1 MRGQDELLPGFDT
14 IGMKETI
21 AVTSWYLWWL
31 RRRRTHDENIPL
43 ITHCKMSILSITL
56 NGAKAAAKPTGPK
69 PHWSRPS
76 PRIIK
81 INVDGS
87 FHSDTC
93 AGSVGAV
100 ARDSLGKFI
109 AASTVYLPSVA
120 SAAAAEAMA
129 MREGLSLATRLG
141 CSNVLMESDS
151 TETVDACSGDEP
163 WWGESS
169 AIFADCV
176 DLAAL
181 VGNVSFKH
189 CPREANEAAHEL
201 ARVCFSSI
209 SSCNW
214 VDEPPSFLLEKLIN
228 DVIEL

>member
-1 MRGQDELLPGFDT
+1 
-14 IGMKETI
+14 
-21 AVTSWYLWWL
+21 
-31 RRRRTHDENIPL
+31 
-43 ITHCKMSILSITL
+43 
-56 NGAKAAAKPTGPK
+56 
-69 PHWSRPS
+69 
-76 PRIIK
+76 
-81 INVDGS
+81 
-87 FHSDTC
+87 
-93 AGSVGAV
+93 VGAV

-129 MREGLSLATRLG
+129 MRDGLSLATRLG
-141 CSNVLMESDS
+141 CNNVLMEFDS
-151 TETVDACSGDEP
+151 TETVDACLGDEP

-169 AIFADCV
+169 AIFVDYV

-201 ARVCFSSI
+201 ARVCFASI
-209 SSCNW
+209 SFCNW

-228 DVIEL
+228 DVIELLSEQQVSDALFSLPGYLKGTGRFLMRRLASLIYSSLISKKLVSGQKS